1 MDVESLRAT
10 LAQATPA
17 AIGVAFLAGLVFS
30 FNPVALG
37 AIPVSLAYVTKARE
51 PRSAF
56 VLGSMFV
63 LGMIATHAVLGI
75 AAGLSGQWVET
86 ILGRQWGL
94 VLGPVLILLGLMWPG
109 WVRLPIPAIPM
120 RVRRAS
126 GPWGAF
132 ALGVPFTVAVCPFC
146 TPAIFVLFGV
156 VATIGSPLFGLAAG
170 LAFALGRTV
179 PIALGAWGIGAL
191 ENLKVLGR
199 HHQTFEVVGGMLL
212 ILSGLYMLNAYFF
225 WIPSL
230 AI

>member
-1 MDVESLRAT
+1 MDVQTLRAA
-10 LAQATPA
+10 LEQATPA
-17 AIGVAFLAGLVFS
+17 ALGVAFLAGLVFS

-63 LGMIATHAVLGI
+63 IGMIATHAILGTV
-75 AAGLSGQWVET
+75 AGLGGQSVEK

-94 VLGPVLILLGLMWPG
+94 LLGPVLIVLGLMWPG
-109 WVRLPIPAIPM
+109 WLKLPIPAIPM

-146 TPAIFVLFGV
+146 TPAIFVLVGV
-156 VATIGSPLFGLAAG
+156 IAAIGSPLFGLGAG
-170 LAFALGRTV
+170 LAFALGRAI
-179 PIALGAWGIGAL
+179 PIALGAWAVGAL
-191 ENLKVLGR
+191 ESLKFLSRYHHAIEAAGGVVL
-199 HHQTFEVVGGMLL
+199 VLA
-212 ILSGLYMLNAYFF
+212 GLYMLNAYFF
-225 WIPSL
+225 WIPWL
-230 AI
+230 AA